1 MLVLRTSGASPFA
14 RKTLIVAALLGL
26 EDRIEVLAA
35 DTNDPDDS
43 LRRENPLGKIP
54 ALILE
59 SGETIF
65 DSAVIVEYLDWLA
78 GGGQVI
84 PTEPQARFKSLTRQ
98 ALADGIAE
106 AAVLQR
112 YEIVWRE
119 PSQRS
124 AEVARP
130 SGRQDRPRAQR
141 LRGRAARGAQRR
153 RHGRACL
160 RPRLSR
166 PALRR
171 RLAGGTPQA
180 RRLAQRLRRGD
191 AELRDDAGQPLIRVQ
206 HNMSDATRRLV
217 TVHASHRSDGH
228 TSLNAALDQGDVDRH
243 GSFTPTTKG
252 ANWNRA
258 GQADLKFADTKAR
271 LFPQLRREQPHLAWA
286 DTPWR

>member
-124 AEVARP
+124 AKWLAHQADKIARALSAFEAAPPEELSDVGTVALACALGYLDLRFEGAWRAEHPKLVAWLDVFAEATP
-130 SGRQDRPRAQR
+130 SF
-141 LRGRAARGAQRR
+141 
-153 RHGRACL
+153 
-160 RPRLSR
+160 
-166 PALRR
+166 
-171 RLAGGTPQA
+171 
-180 RRLAQRLRRGD
+180 
-191 AELRDDAGQPLIRVQ
+191 E
-206 HNMSDATRRLV
+206 ATRV
-217 TVHASHRSDGH
+217 GI
-228 TSLNAALDQGDVDRH
+228 
-243 GSFTPTTKG
+243 
-252 ANWNRA
+252 
-258 GQADLKFADTKAR
+258 
-271 LFPQLRREQPHLAWA
+271 
-286 DTPWR
+286 